1 MIKNKLSILL
11 LATFFIITVPTYSVK
26 ADLTPFRLNNYVYYE
41 ILYKIRGISG
51 TEFKNVVVIEDTAK
65 KLIFEYN
72 GQRYTAKNLVQG
84 AIHVEMPEGLRD
96 RYLTRTAIPAILL
109 AQMINHM

>member
-1 MIKNKLSILL
+1 MIKTKLSILL
-11 LATFFIITVPTYSVK
+11 LVIFFTIPTYSVK
-26 ADLTPFRLNNYVYYE
+26 FELTPFRLNNYVYYE
-41 ILYKIRGISG
+41 ILYKIQRIPA

-65 KLIFEYN
+65 KLVFEYN

-96 RYLTRTAIPAILL
+96 RYLTRTSIPAILL
-109 AQMINHM
+109 AQR